1 MEQAKIH
8 RISAPSRLSRE
19 RELTEQEKQE
29 QQALRREYIDR
40 MKASL
45 RATLHNTVI
54 VHPDGSE
61 EKVSER
67 AKNKK

>member
-1 MEQAKIH
+1 MEQAKIN
-8 RISAPSRLSRE
+8 RISELSRFSRE

-29 QQALRREYIDR
+29 QQALRREYIDS
-40 MKASL
+40 MKENL

-54 VHPDGSE
+54 VHPDGRK

>member
-1 MEQAKIH
+1 MEQAKIN
-8 RISAPSRLSRE
+8 RISELSRFSRE

-29 QQALRREYIDR
+29 QQALRREYIDS
-40 MKASL
+40 MKENL

-54 VHPDGSE
+54 VHPDGRKD
-61 EKVSER
+61 KVSER